1 MTTRKVSENKE
12 KHHSDAQGHLV
23 PHCVCSSD
31 AQGDLAPHCVCSSDA
46 QGILAPHCRYP
57 SDAQIE
63 NVAHCVSEWTANRKY
78 GSVANPSDAQKFAK
92 LLSYLISFKIS
103 K

>member
-31 AQGDLAPHCVCSSDA
+31 AQGDLAPQCVCPSDA
-46 QGILAPHCRYP
+46 QGHLI
-57 SDAQIE
+57 
-63 NVAHCVSEWTANRKY
+63 NVNLKMYTFDDIKMYN
-78 GSVANPSDAQKFAK
+78 FAMTHHN
-92 LLSYLISFKIS
+92 ISIQ
-103 K
+103 